1 VVIKNHHQN
10 YIIQMKK
17 IVLITAISLLLSSNV
32 YAEKEHAH
40 KKHGMSD
47 DLFKEMDLNND
58 KFISEIEFNETYEK
72 HSDDNHD
79 SDDEHG
85 SKEELFEEMDL
96 NKDNSISQS
105 EFKEIYKKHSLE
117 HEQEKN

>member
-1 VVIKNHHQN
+1 
-10 YIIQMKK
+10 MKK
-17 IVLITAISLLLSSNV
+17 LLGIIVLGLLLSGNA
-32 YAEKEHAH
+32 YAEKDNAH

-47 DLFKEMDLNND
+47 DLFKEMDLDNN
-58 KFISEIEFNETYEK
+58 KFISEIEFNETYAK
-72 HSDDNHD
+72 HSDDNHG

-96 NKDNSISQS
+96 NKDNSISRS
-105 EFKEIYKKHSLE
+105 EFEEIYKKHSLE

>member
-1 VVIKNHHQN
+1 
-10 YIIQMKK
+10 MKK
-17 IVLITAISLLLSSNV
+17 FLGIIFLGLLLSANA
-32 YAEKEHAH
+32 YADKEHTH

-96 NKDNSISQS
+96 NKDNSISRS
-105 EFKEIYKKHSLE
+105 ELEEIYKKHSLE
-117 HEQEKN
+117 HEQENN

>member
-1 VVIKNHHQN
+1 
-10 YIIQMKK
+10 MKK
-17 IVLITAISLLLSSNV
+17 FLGIIVLGLLLSANAYV
-32 YAEKEHAH
+32 DKEHAH

-58 KFISEIEFNETYEK
+58 KFISEIEFSETYEN
-72 HSDDNHD
+72 HSDDNHG

-96 NKDNSISQS
+96 NKDNSISRS
-105 EFKEIYKKHSLE
+105 EFEEIYKKHSLE
-117 HEQEKN
+117 HEQENN

>member
-1 VVIKNHHQN
+1 
-10 YIIQMKK
+10 MKK
-17 IVLITAISLLLSSNV
+17 LFLLILVLGLLLSGNA
-32 YAEKEHAH
+32 YAEKDHAH

-47 DLFKEMDLNND
+47 DLFKEMDLDNN
-58 KFISEIEFNETYEK
+58 KFISEIEFNETYAK
-72 HSDDNHD
+72 HSDDNHG

-96 NKDNSISQS
+96 NKDNSISRS
-105 EFKEIYKKHSLE
+105 EFEEIYKKHSLE